1 MVPSLPRAAA
11 LAAMVLIF
19 LTSIA
24 RAGQVGTADSAGSSG
39 DPSLELPFTFDG
51 PPVPVAPSIISR
63 DADGRATLRAIRLST
78 PIKLDG
84 QLDEAV
90 YATTPS
96 FTDFFQM
103 EPVEGQVATE
113 KTEGWLFFDE
123 AVRPQVWVGAAVI
136 FAACWWVGRADR
148 HRPAEPPGL
157 L

>member
-39 DPSLELPFTFDG
+39 NPSLELPFTFDG

-90 YATTPS
+90 YAATPS

-113 KTEGWLFFDE
+113 KTEGL
-123 AVRPQVWVGAAVI
+123 ALLR
-136 FAACWWVGRADR
+136 RRR
-148 HRPAEPPGL
+148 HLRDVQMLGEPA
-157 L
+157 